1 MAKKK
6 TGRKVDLVYEGS
18 AANGEHHQH
27 DQHENGFAGLL
38 SQQPPVPPMH
48 PMAPPPK
55 KAKHNHRDGSIQ
67 ELQTGSRPASAL
79 SASANYPNPRRA
91 PRTVAPPLP
100 QRSTAAQ
107 PNPLMQNP
115 YSTSRG
121 LRHFSMK
128 VCEKVEEKGTTTYN
142 EVADELVR
150 ELNQAEEA
158 INKAAIA
165 RGEVPIKKKIKKPT
179 NGKSKKNHDDKNIR
193 RRVYDALNVLMAMDI
208 ITKDKKEITWRGL
221 PGRRVQDHLGDGSG
235 DDKRNVNGLSR
246 RQRVQQLQDELA
258 KRQEDIRR
266 KRDCL
271 KELMLQNVC
280 FQNLLGRNH
289 AREVEEM
296 RHVSAPNMCGEDAH
310 DDKCDVKEIKN
321 EKIPLPFIIV
331 STDSKAV
338 VQCEMCPERTNVSFD
353 FSLPFEINDDNE
365 ILKKLGMGYTSREAL
380 QRSLPP
386 DLFHYSNMNGLLEHI
401 ARPR

>member
-27 DQHENGFAGLL
+27 DQHENGFAGPL

-48 PMAPPPK
+48 PLAPPPK

-142 EVADELVR
+142 EVADE
-150 ELNQAEEA
+150 
-158 INKAAIA
+158 
-165 RGEVPIKKKIKKPT
+165 
-179 NGKSKKNHDDKNIR
+179 
-193 RRVYDALNVLMAMDI
+193 
-208 ITKDKKEITWRGL
+208 
-221 PGRRVQDHLGDGSG
+221 
-235 DDKRNVNGLSR
+235 
-246 RQRVQQLQDELA
+246 
-258 KRQEDIRR
+258 
-266 KRDCL
+266 
-271 KELMLQNVC
+271 
-280 FQNLLGRNH
+280 
-289 AREVEEM
+289 
-296 RHVSAPNMCGEDAH
+296 VSH
-310 DDKCDVKEIKN
+310 
-321 EKIPLPFIIV
+321 
-331 STDSKAV
+331 
-338 VQCEMCPERTNVSFD
+338 
-353 FSLPFEINDDNE
+353 
-365 ILKKLGMGYTSREAL
+365 
-380 QRSLPP
+380 
-386 DLFHYSNMNGLLEHI
+386 EH
-401 ARPR
+401 